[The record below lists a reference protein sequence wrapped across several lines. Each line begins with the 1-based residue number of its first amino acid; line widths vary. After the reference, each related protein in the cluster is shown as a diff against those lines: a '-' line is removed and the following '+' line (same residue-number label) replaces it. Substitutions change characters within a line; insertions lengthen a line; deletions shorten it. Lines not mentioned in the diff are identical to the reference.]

1 MGIANTIQKAGE
13 KGTEA
18 IECRNP
24 ITPPMNNSSYRNWF
38 STEKKELDRKVK
50 LLYCFFMKDKTD
62 LIKTIIGE
70 LLRISTLYQRI
81 EEMPIPVNS
90 QTEVSTREAHTIQVI
105 GENRKMSVTRVADC
119 FGITKSGAS
128 QMVKKLTQKGFL
140 LKRQAAHSNKEFE
153 LSLTPLGWQAFQ
165 AHERHHGKDYKKL
178 IKGLEPF
185 SILQIATLSV
195 VLESLGAIMENRICQ
210 RDKTDTDR

>member
-1 MGIANTIQKAGE
+1 MEN
-13 KGTEA
+13 
-18 IECRNP
+18 
-24 ITPPMNNSSYRNWF
+24 
-38 STEKKELDRKVK
+38 
-50 LLYCFFMKDKTD
+50 KTD
-62 LIKTIIGE
+62 LIKTTMSE

-81 EEMPIPVNS
+81 EEMPIPVDS
-90 QTEVSTREAHTIQVI
+90 QTEISTREAHTIQVI
-105 GENRKMSVTRVADC
+105 GENRKMSVTQVADF

-153 LSLTPLGWQAFQ
+153 LSLTPLGWQAFE

-185 SILQIATLSV
+185 SILQITTLSV
-195 VLESLGAIMENRICQ
+195 LLKSLGTIMENRIFK
-210 RDKTDTDR
+210 REKTD